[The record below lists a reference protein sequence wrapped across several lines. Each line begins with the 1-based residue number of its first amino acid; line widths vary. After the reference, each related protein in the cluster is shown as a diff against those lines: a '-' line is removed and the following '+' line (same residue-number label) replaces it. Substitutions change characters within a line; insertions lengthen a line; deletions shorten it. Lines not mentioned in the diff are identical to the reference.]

1 MAQNQLLL
9 AYRVID
15 IEKKAYIVIFPTPQ
29 KEEIEHSDFN
39 YPKYID
45 RIINYLKELPEKDRI
60 KKLNE
65 WATPEIIE
73 PYDILLGRI
82 QIEYEEAL
90 KTENSKENLED
101 IYTPRMKRVIE
112 EYKNS
117 YEQFITF
124 QKEET
129 LKKKFEEIKSTSK
142 ERLSSCLNGITPITD
157 LYSYDLRGLMRFKE
171 LRNFKRFFYA
181 NLDIGIQ
188 ENLTDLE
195 LETMTL
201 KELWKYNK
209 AYAESKEQKKIKRKN
224 K

>member
-101 IYTPRMKRVIE
+101 IYTPRMKQVIE
-112 EYKNS
+112 EYKIG

-124 QKEET
+124 QKEEM
-129 LKKKFEEIKSTSK
+129 LKKKFEDIIRTSK
-142 ERLSSCLNGITPITD
+142 ERLSSCLNGINTIND
-157 LYSYDLRGLMRFKE
+157 L
-171 LRNFKRFFYA
+171 
-181 NLDIGIQ
+181 
-188 ENLTDLE
+188 
-195 LETMTL
+195 
-201 KELWKYNK
+201 
-209 AYAESKEQKKIKRKN
+209 
-224 K
+224 

>member
-73 PYDILLGRI
+73 PYDIHLGRI

-101 IYTPRMKRVIE
+101 IYTPRMKQVIE
-112 EYKNS
+112 AYKNS

-129 LKKKFEEIKSTSK
+129 LKKKFEEIKRTSR
-142 ERLSSCLNGITPITD
+142 ERLSSCLNGMTPISD
-157 LYSYDLRGLMRFKE
+157 LYSYDLRGLMRFKG

-181 NLDIGIQ
+181 NLDTGIQ

-209 AYAESKEQKKIKRKN
+209 AYTENKEQKKIKRKN